1 MKIKFSEI
9 LTDEV
14 KKEEALEILR
24 IRNLYSKTRKK
35 ESPYYDNEYALL
47 DKMIKTW
54 KIENEL
60 KDSFS
65 FLSWCGDDHDY
76 IYSYGENNFEKYPDF
91 FFNDTKETLDLKVSY
106 KSIGWFLEHT
116 KFSHYHGADFI
127 LVFSVADYL
136 EYKASGFNG
145 WYILYKNND
154 YKLDSNTWN
163 HQEFV
168 RNKKFDKLAEKYMK
182 MEFQK

>member
-65 FLSWCGDDHDY
+65 FLSWCDDDHDY
-76 IYSYGENNFEKYPDF
+76 IYSYGENSFEKYPDF

-182 MEFQK
+182 IELQK